1 LKFAVKSRIQNAF
14 FGLIGVVLIIFI
26 WGLAFNNQEQGTYL
40 IPSPATTFQKLLSF
54 FSSGEI
60 YQDLYET
67 LYRML
72 AGYFLAAVIGVGC
85 GLLLGSVPLARK
97 MFDGTIDF
105 FRSIPVT
112 ALYPVFVLVFGIGS
126 QSKIAMI
133 FWASFFIICI
143 NTTYG
148 VMQTNPIRRK
158 MAQLYGANWFQV
170 FSKVTLYDSLPQAMV
185 GLRIAVSYALI
196 VSILTEM
203 FMGSQ
208 YGIGQKITEAYNLY
222 QIDSMFALIFVTGI
236 LGFIL
241 NIVFVR
247 IEKNLVGW
255 KFNAD

>member
-1 LKFAVKSRIQNAF
+1 MKVLFLTRIRDTII
-14 FGLIGVVLIIFI
+14 GLIGLGLITLI
-26 WGLAFNNQEQGTYL
+26 WWYAFQNQKSGTYL
-40 IPSPATTFQKLLSF
+40 IPSPVSTFQKLIFF
-54 FSSGEI
+54 FSTPEI
-60 YQDLYET
+60 FIDLYET

-72 AGYFLAAVIGVGC
+72 AGYFLAGIVGIGV
-85 GLLLGSVPLARK
+85 GLLLGSFPLARK
-97 MFDGTIDF
+97 IFDGTIDF

-126 QSKIAMI
+126 ESKIAMI

-148 VMQTNPIRRK
+148 VLQTNPVRRK

-170 FSKVTLYDSLPQAMV
+170 FFKVTLYDSLPHAMV
-185 GLRIAVSYALI
+185 GLRVAVSYALI

-208 YGIGQKITEAYNLY
+208 YGIGAKITEAYNLY
-222 QIDSMFALIFVTGI
+222 QIDAMFALILVTGI
-236 LGFIL
+236 LGYSL
-241 NIVFVR
+241 NTIFLK
-247 IEKNLVGW
+247 IEKKLVGW

>member
-1 LKFAVKSRIQNAF
+1 MKPSIKIRIVDT
-14 FGLIGVVLIIFI
+14 LIGFIGFAIVIFI
-26 WGLAFNNQEQGTYL
+26 WWYAFQNQKAGTYL
-40 IPSPATTFQKLLSF
+40 IPSPVTTFKKLTVLF
-54 FSSGEI
+54 FSGEI
-60 YQDLYET
+60 FIDLYET

-72 AGYFLAAVIGVGC
+72 AGYFLAGIFGISC
-85 GLLLGSVPLARK
+85 GLLLGSFPFARK

-112 ALYPVFVLVFGIGS
+112 ALYPVFVLIFGIGS
-126 QSKIAMI
+126 NSKIAMI

-158 MAQLYGANWFQV
+158 MAQLYGATWFQI
-170 FSKVTLYDSLPQAMV
+170 FSRVTFYDSLPHAMV
-185 GLRIAVSYALI
+185 GLRVALSYALI

-208 YGIGQKITEAYNLY
+208 YGIGAKISESYNLY
-222 QIDSMFALIFVTGI
+222 QIDAMFALILIAGM
-236 LGFIL
+236 LGYFF
-241 NIVFVR
+241 NIIFVR
-247 IEKNLVGW
+247 IEKKIVGW

>member
-1 LKFAVKSRIQNAF
+1 M
-14 FGLIGVVLIIFI
+14 GLVGVGAIIFI
-26 WGLAFNNQEQGTYL
+26 WWYVFQNQKAGTYL
-40 IPSPATTFQKLLSF
+40 IPSPIATFENLLSF
-54 FSSGEI
+54 FSTGEI
-60 YQDLYET
+60 FVDLYET

-72 AGYFLAAVIGVGC
+72 TGYFLAGVFGIGC
-85 GLLLGSVPLARK
+85 GLLLGSFPLARK

-126 QSKIAMI
+126 NSKIAMV

-158 MAQLYGANWFQV
+158 MAELYGANWIQV
-170 FSKVTLYDSLPQAMV
+170 FFKVTLYDSLPQAMV
-185 GLRIAVSYALI
+185 GLRVAVSYALI
-196 VSILTEM
+196 ISILTEM

-208 YGIGQKITEAYNLY
+208 YGIGAKISESYNLY
-222 QIDSMFALIFVTGI
+222 QIDTMFALILIAGMMGY
-236 LGFIL
+236 LL
-241 NIVFVR
+241 NIIFVR
-247 IEKNLVGW
+247 IEKKLVGW

>member
-1 LKFAVKSRIQNAF
+1 
-14 FGLIGVVLIIFI
+14 
-26 WGLAFNNQEQGTYL
+26 
-40 IPSPATTFQKLLSF
+40 
-54 FSSGEI
+54 
-60 YQDLYET
+60 
-67 LYRML
+67 ML
-72 AGYFLAAVIGVGC
+72 AGYLLAVVFGISC
-85 GLLLGSVPLARK
+85 GLMLGSFPLARK
-97 MFDGTIDF
+97 MFDSTIDF

-148 VMQTNPIRRK
+148 VVQTNPIRRK

-170 FSKVTLYDSLPQAMV
+170 FSKVTFYDSLPQAMV
-185 GLRIAVSYALI
+185 GLRVALSYALI

-208 YGIGQKITEAYNLY
+208 YGIGTKITEAYNLY
-222 QIDSMFALIFVTGI
+222 QIDAMFALILIMGA
-236 LGFIL
+236 LGYLL
-241 NIVFVR
+241 NIIFIK
-247 IEKNLVGW
+247 IEKRIVGW